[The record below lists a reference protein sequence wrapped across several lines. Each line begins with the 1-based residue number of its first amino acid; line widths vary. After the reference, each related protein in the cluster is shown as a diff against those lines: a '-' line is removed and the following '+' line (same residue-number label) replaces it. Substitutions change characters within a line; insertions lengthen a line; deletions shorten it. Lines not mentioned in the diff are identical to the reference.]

1 MRVPINPRHFD
12 KTNFSVKLYT
22 KFDFTAS
29 HFLGIASSFTAV
41 SRTKEEVLC
50 PPLAETVLTQTPFLQ
65 RTNRRLRKR
74 KSQAL
79 NPLVLQPKH
88 LCNVEI
94 NAIKC
99 LVFVK

>member
-22 KFDFTAS
+22 KFDLPAS
-29 HFLGIASSFTAV
+29 HFLGIASSFTE

-65 RTNRRLRKR
+65 RTNRRLRQR
-74 KSQAL
+74 KNQAL
-79 NPLVLQPKH
+79 NQNLQPKQ
-88 LCNVEI
+88 LCNVGR
-94 NAIKC
+94 NTIKC

>member
-1 MRVPINPRHFD
+1 MRIPINPRHFD

-22 KFDFTAS
+22 KFDFTVP
-29 HFLGIASSFTAV
+29 HFLGIASSFTE

-74 KSQAL
+74 KNQAL
-79 NPLVLQPKH
+79 NQNLQPKQ
-88 LCNVEI
+88 LCNVGR
-94 NAIKC
+94 NTIKC

>member
-29 HFLGIASSFTAV
+29 HFLGIASSFTE

-74 KSQAL
+74 KNQAL
-79 NPLVLQPKH
+79 NQNLQPKQ
-88 LCNVEI
+88 LCNVGR
-94 NAIKC
+94 NTIKC